1 MGQRQRKVPLEARVL
16 SDSLSRIELL
26 GMWSMSN
33 FPMNKPASW
42 GIVIGRLLEAPADS
56 YFVAIDNSG
65 NIYGGSATSGATSV
79 TWVKK

>member
-1 MGQRQRKVPLEARVL
+1 
-16 SDSLSRIELL
+16 
-26 GMWSMSN
+26 MSN